1 VKKNKRKM
9 MESLRK
15 KFSYINIKSD
25 RKYYLYSP
33 ISETTMANLDVDSSG
48 SEYSPPKPNHLS
60 NYSPS
65 DPTKLV
71 NVPTPLNQPNT
82 NNYNNNSSNTNQTN
96 NNTSQV
102 TSSGSPVEKSA
113 DKHLPDIPTTPK
125 TPQINSENEDDNTNN
140 NNKNTTIAFST
151 LSEMYKS
158 KLLPWYLKKKRQT
171 SFSNTDIK
179 QFYNYNKCSN
189 YEKYENYF
197 SRNKSTADQYNDIL
211 LDKNA
216 IELKELQ
223 AHVTTPSEKNT
234 TEINPAEASSG
245 KSEGVDNK
253 VEEEIAQAMNGII
266 LDEVNNTFSS
276 KDMTNNVLE
285 GDVEEFSNNTILSPS
300 SNMNTDQF
308 IENNVTFEFQQDN
321 TYPVV
326 STNVYP
332 PNAHDLKNN
341 NMNNEMANLPP
352 QYPVLSSIEN
362 YSADEFI
369 I

>member
-1 VKKNKRKM
+1 M
-9 MESLRK
+9 MESFK
-15 KFSYINIKSD
+15 KTFFNIKSD

-65 DPTKLV
+65 DPTKLI
-71 NVPTPLNQPNT
+71 NGPTPLNQPNT
-82 NNYNNNSSNTNQTN
+82 NNDHDNSNANQDINTNQ
-96 NNTSQV
+96 V
-102 TSSGSPVEKSA
+102 TSNGSPIENSA
-113 DKHLPDIPTTPK
+113 NKPLPNIPTTPK
-125 TPQINSENEDDNTNN
+125 SPQTNN
-140 NNKNTTIAFST
+140 DNDNDNDSTNNKNTNIAFST

-223 AHVTTPSEKNT
+223 THANTTSEKHT
-234 TEINPAEASSG
+234 TEINSPENSSG
-245 KSEGVDNK
+245 KNECIGNK

-266 LDEVNNTFSS
+266 LDEVNNPTNPNNSPS

-285 GDVEEFSNNTILSPS
+285 GDVEEFSNTTILSPS
-300 SNMNTDQF
+300 SNMDTDQF

-332 PNAHDLKNN
+332 PTTFDLKNN
-341 NMNNEMANLPP
+341 NNKNEISSLPP

-362 YSADEFI
+362 YSSEEFI